1 MLLGNNLVHK
11 THYDILGVREDA
23 NYEEIRI
30 SYRSSILDSHPDK
43 LQKAPEADFPNQD
56 LENRF
61 LAVQRAWEILSDSNS
76 RVAYDSELRALR
88 QEFIAADDIGLE
100 DLMVQ
105 STGDVLELFYQ
116 CRCGDYYTIDSS
128 ELEEMGYQLQRDGSK
143 ISLCASDALHSSV
156 LLSCGSCSL
165 RVRMLMNA
173 ESKIQT

>member
-1 MLLGNNLVHK
+1 MLLGNNLFHK

-43 LQKAPEADFPNQD
+43 LQKAPKADFPD
-56 LENRF
+56 HWLGNRF

-76 RVAYDSELRALR
+76 RVTYDSELRALR
-88 QEFIAADDIGLE
+88 QEFVAADDIGLE

-105 STGDVLELFYQ
+105 STFDVLELFYQ
-116 CRCGDYYTIDSS
+116 CRCGDYYSIDSS
-128 ELEEMGYQLQRDGSK
+128 ELEEMGYQLLRDGSN
-143 ISLCASDALHSSV
+143 ISLCPSDALHSSV

-165 RVRMLMNA
+165 QVRLLINA